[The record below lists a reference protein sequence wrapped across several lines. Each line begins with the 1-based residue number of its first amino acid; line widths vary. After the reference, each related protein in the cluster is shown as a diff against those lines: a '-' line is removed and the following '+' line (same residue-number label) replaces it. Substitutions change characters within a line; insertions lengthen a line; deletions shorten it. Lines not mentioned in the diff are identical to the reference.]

1 MKTRTE
7 LKQMAKE
14 QIRGKIGILF
24 LVTVIIAV
32 IAFLAGLILGLI
44 PVVGPLAVTFILTP
58 AFSLSMVRIYLN
70 LAKGQDPE
78 VKDVFSGFDDFW
90 TAFKTTFLVGLFTF
104 LWSLLFY
111 IPGIIKAISY
121 SQAMYI
127 VAENKGI
134 SALEAINRSKAMMHG
149 HKMDYFVLGLSFIGW
164 ALLGAITFGIAY
176 IYVIPYMSATMVN
189 FHNDLLPEVAE
200 PVVEDIPVAEAHA
213 EETTE
218 TEE

>member
-44 PVVGPLAVTFILTP
+44 PVVGPMAVTFILTP
-58 AFSLSMVRIYLN
+58 AFSLSVVRIYLN

-127 VAENKGI
+127 VAENPGI

-149 HKMDYFVLGLSFIGW
+149 HKMDYFVLGFSFIGW